1 MAALCL
7 VAGVAVFGDGG
18 LRSNRARAD
27 EVRLLTA
34 EADRVESANAML
46 RERISELQRDPEAV
60 ERLARGEL
68 SWVRDGEIVFK
79 FKGETGGDGR
89 TPARATVERD

>member
-1 MAALCL
+1 MAAICL
-7 VAGVAVFGDGG
+7 VAGIAVFGDGG
-18 LRSNRARAD
+18 LRSNRARAG

-34 EADRVESANAML
+34 EAERIESANAAL

-60 ERLARGEL
+60 ERLARGDL

-89 TPARATVERD
+89 TAAAAAVGRD